1 MSLLIQLKCLWKPKY
16 VIIDSIKMF
25 IEGYEMKEDTRSCQD
40 FKLSKV
46 LVGSQILEI
55 FFINLGVCC
64 CDMNTVISMSLIV
77 T

>member
-1 MSLLIQLKCLWKPKY
+1 
-16 VIIDSIKMF
+16 MF